1 MNLVD
6 MKTLVLNQALTYAI
20 CTIVV
25 GLLWKQNRHRFPGVG
40 FWLAGFAA
48 QTISMMLIIL
58 RGMIPDWLSIVIG
71 GNGLPI
77 GGTILLYIGLEHFLG
92 RRSRQ
97 IHNIALLAVS
107 MFIHGYFAFVQPSL
121 AARNINLSAFAI
133 LFYLQ
138 IAWLM
143 LRRAD
148 THMRPITTHTGWV
161 FIALAFM
168 SAARIF
174 VNLTEPAG
182 NDLLKANSTF
192 DAVLILSYQ
201 IFFFA
206 IAFGLFLMVN
216 QRLFWELREQ
226 QIAVQK
232 SEACYR
238 DLVEFSPDAI
248 FVYHDGRFDFV
259 NSAALSLMRA
269 DNPERLLEKSV
280 MEIVHPDYRSIAS
293 KRIRDVLARGE
304 AAPLLEEKFIR
315 VDGSIID
322 VEVITVPFDYQGQP
336 ALQTI
341 ARDITGRKRAEAVLL
356 LRLKLLEFAS
366 DHSLEELMRRALD
379 EIGELTG
386 SPIGFYH
393 FVEADQK
400 TLSLQAWSTR
410 TLREFCHAEGA
421 GMHYDMEQA
430 GVWVECVHERKPVI
444 HNDYSALPAS
454 RRKGLPAG
462 HAEVLRELVVPTIIN
477 VDVVSILGIGNKPSD
492 YDESDILTVSYVA
505 DVIWGIVERKRDE
518 SQLRAYQGRL
528 EAQNLELRKLSLAI
542 EQSGNTIV
550 ITDERGAIQYANL
563 RFEQTTGYL
572 LGEVKGQNPSI
583 LKSGSHGEDF
593 YRDLWKTILGGQIW
607 RSEIQNRRKDGTLYW
622 EATTIAPV
630 QDDNGRVTNYI
641 AIKEDVT
648 ERKQMVA
655 NLERLATADSLTGAL
670 NRHKL
675 TATADHELERARR
688 YNHPLS
694 IIMLDI
700 DHFKQINDQYGHAVG
715 DFAIQKTAQT
725 LLENLRG
732 IDYLGRYGGDE
743 FVVILPETDVTEA
756 EKVAERIRLTF
767 DGQSFQCG
775 DQVVRISVSMGLA
788 CISCTADEPALNFD
802 AAVQLADK
810 ALYAAKTAG
819 RNCVRVYDK
828 VFAN

>member
-259 NSAALSLMRA
+259 NSAALNLMRA
-269 DNPERLLEKSV
+269 DRPERLLGWPV
-280 MEIVHPDYRSIAS
+280 MDFVHPDYHSIAGE
-293 KRIRDVLARGE
+293 RIKGVLARGE

-386 SPIGFYH
+386 SPIDFYH

-410 TLREFCHAEGA
+410 TLREFCHA
-421 GMHYDMEQA
+421 
-430 GVWVECVHERKPVI
+430 
-444 HNDYSALPAS
+444 
-454 RRKGLPAG
+454 
-462 HAEVLRELVVPTIIN
+462 
-477 VDVVSILGIGNKPSD
+477 
-492 YDESDILTVSYVA
+492 
-505 DVIWGIVERKRDE
+505 
-518 SQLRAYQGRL
+518 
-528 EAQNLELRKLSLAI
+528 
-542 EQSGNTIV
+542 
-550 ITDERGAIQYANL
+550 
-563 RFEQTTGYL
+563 
-572 LGEVKGQNPSI
+572 
-583 LKSGSHGEDF
+583 
-593 YRDLWKTILGGQIW
+593 
-607 RSEIQNRRKDGTLYW
+607 
-622 EATTIAPV
+622 
-630 QDDNGRVTNYI
+630 
-641 AIKEDVT
+641 
-648 ERKQMVA
+648 
-655 NLERLATADSLTGAL
+655 
-670 NRHKL
+670 
-675 TATADHELERARR
+675 
-688 YNHPLS
+688 
-694 IIMLDI
+694 
-700 DHFKQINDQYGHAVG
+700 
-715 DFAIQKTAQT
+715 
-725 LLENLRG
+725 
-732 IDYLGRYGGDE
+732 
-743 FVVILPETDVTEA
+743 
-756 EKVAERIRLTF
+756 
-767 DGQSFQCG
+767 
-775 DQVVRISVSMGLA
+775 
-788 CISCTADEPALNFD
+788 
-802 AAVQLADK
+802 
-810 ALYAAKTAG
+810 
-819 RNCVRVYDK
+819 
-828 VFAN
+828 

>member
-1 MNLVD
+1 MNLID
-6 MKTLVLNQALTYAI
+6 MKTLVLNQAVTYAI

-25 GLLWKQNRHRFPGVG
+25 GLLWRQNHQRFHGLG

-48 QTISMMLIIL
+48 QTISMLLIIL
-58 RGMIPDWLSIVIG
+58 RGAIPDWLSIVIG

-77 GGTILLYIGLEHFLG
+77 AGTILLYVGLEHFLG
-92 RRSRQ
+92 TRSRQ

-121 AARNINLSAFAI
+121 VARNVNLSAFAI

-138 IAWLM
+138 IASLL
-143 LRRAD
+143 LRRTD
-148 THMRPITTHTGWV
+148 VHMRPITTPVGWV
-161 FIALAFM
+161 FIALALM

-182 NDLLKANSTF
+182 NDLLKANNTF
-192 DAVLILSYQ
+192 DTVLILSYQ

-216 QRLFWELREQ
+216 QRLFWQLQEQ
-226 QIAVQK
+226 QTAVQK
-232 SEACYR
+232 SETRYR

-269 DNPERLLEKSV
+269 DSPERLLGLPV
-280 MEIVHPDYRSIAS
+280 MEFVHPDYHSIAGE
-293 KRIRDVLARGE
+293 RIKGVLARGE

-322 VEVITVPFDYQGQP
+322 VEVVTVPFDYQGLP

-341 ARDITGRKRAEAVLL
+341 VRDITGRKRTEAVLQ
-356 LRLKLLEFAS
+356 LRLKLLEFAT
-366 DHSLEELMRRALD
+366 DHSLVDLMRRALD
-379 EIGELTG
+379 EIGDLTG

-410 TLREFCHAEGA
+410 TLQEFCHAEGA
-421 GMHYDMEQA
+421 GMRYDMEQA
-430 GVWVECVHERKPVI
+430 GVWVECVRERKPVI
-444 HNDYSALPAS
+444 HNDYAALPAS

-462 HAEVLRELVVPTIIN
+462 HAEVIRELVVPTIIN
-477 VDVVSILGIGNKPSD
+477 GNVVSILGIGNKPSD
-492 YDESDILTVSYVA
+492 YDENDVLTVSYVA
-505 DVIWGIVERKRDE
+505 DVIWGIVQRKQDE
-518 SQLRAYQGRL
+518 VQLLAYQRQL
-528 EAQNLELRKLSLAI
+528 EVRNMELRKLSLAI

-550 ITDERGAIQYANL
+550 ITDERGAIQYANP

-572 LGEVKGQNPSI
+572 LGEVKGQNPRI
-583 LKSGSHGEDF
+583 LKSGNHGEDF
-593 YRDLWKTILGGQIW
+593 YRDLWRTILGGQIW
-607 RSEIQNRRKDGTLYW
+607 RGEIQNRRKDGALYW

-648 ERKQMVA
+648 ERKEMEA
-655 NLERLATADSLTGAL
+655 SLERLATTDSLTGAM

-715 DFAIQKTAQT
+715 DFAIQRTAQT

-743 FVVILPETDVTEA
+743 FVIVLPETDVTEA
-756 EKVAERIRLTF
+756 KKVAERIRAKF
-767 DGQSFQCG
+767 EGQNIKIG
-775 DQVVRISVSMGLA
+775 DQDVQISVSIGLA
-788 CISCTADEPALNFD
+788 CISCSKDDPALDFN
-802 AAVQLADK
+802 ASVQFADK
-810 ALYAAKTAG
+810 ALYAAKSAG
-819 RNCVRVYDK
+819 RNCIRVYEK
-828 VFAN
+828 VLAG

>member
-1 MNLVD
+1 MNLID
-6 MKTLVLNQALTYAI
+6 MKTLVLNQMLTYAI

-25 GLLWKQNRHRFPGVG
+25 GLLWKQNRQRFPGVG

-48 QTISMMLIIL
+48 QTISMLLIIL
-58 RGMIPDWLSIVIG
+58 RGAIPDWLSIVVG

-77 GGTILLYIGLEHFLG
+77 AGMLLLYVGLEHFLET
-92 RRSRQ
+92 RSRQ
-97 IHNIALLAVS
+97 IHNIALMAVS
-107 MFIHGYFAFVQPSL
+107 MFIHGYFAFVQL
-121 AARNINLSAFAI
+121 NLVARNINLSTFAI

-143 LRRAD
+143 LRRAGA
-148 THMRPITTHTGWV
+148 HMRPITTHIGWV
-161 FIALAFM
+161 FIALSLM

-182 NDLLKANSTF
+182 NDLLKANATF

-201 IFFFA
+201 VFLFA

-216 QRLFWELREQ
+216 QRLFWALQEQ
-226 QIAVQK
+226 QHAAQK
-232 SEACYR
+232 SEARYR

-269 DNPERLLEKSV
+269 ESPERLLGKPV
-280 MEIVHPDYRSIAS
+280 MDFIHPDYRSVAS
-293 KRIRDVLARGE
+293 QRINHVLARSE

-315 VDGSIID
+315 LDGSIID
-322 VEVITVPFDYQGQP
+322 VEVMTVPFDYQGQP

-341 ARDITGRKRAEAVLL
+341 ARDITGRKRAEAVLQ
-356 LRLKLLEFAS
+356 LRLLLLEFS
-366 DHSLEELMRRALD
+366 TTHSLTELMQRALD
-379 EIGELTG
+379 EIGDLTN

-393 FVEADQK
+393 FVEPDQK

-421 GMHYDMEQA
+421 GMHYDLEQA
-430 GVWVECVHERKPVI
+430 GVWTECVHERKPVI
-444 HNDYSALPAS
+444 HNNYSALPAS
-454 RRKGLPAG
+454 RRKGFPAG
-462 HAEVLRELVVPTIIN
+462 HAEVVRELVVPTIIN
-477 VDVVSILGIGNKPSD
+477 GDVVSILGIGNKPSD

-518 SQLRAYQGRL
+518 AQLQAYQGRL
-528 EAQNLELRKLSLAI
+528 EAQYLELRKLSLAI
-542 EQSGNTIV
+542 EQSGNAIV
-550 ITDERGAIQYANL
+550 ITDDHGAIQYANPS
-563 RFEQTTGYL
+563 FEQTTGYL
-572 LGEVKGQNPSI
+572 LDEVKGQNPRI
-583 LKSGSHGEDF
+583 LKSGGHDENF
-593 YRDLWKTILGGQIW
+593 YRDLWKTILNGHIW
-607 RSEIQNRRKDGTLYW
+607 RGEIQNRRKDGTLYW

-630 QDDNGRVTNYI
+630 QDNNGRVTNYI

-648 ERKQMVA
+648 ERKQMEA
-655 NLERLATADSLTGAL
+655 NLERLATTDSLTGAL

-675 TATADHELERARR
+675 TATADRELERARR

-700 DHFKQINDQYGHAVG
+700 DRFKQINDQYGHTVG
-715 DFAIQKTAQT
+715 DFAIRRTAQT

-732 IDYLGRYGGDE
+732 IDCLGRYGGDE
-743 FVVILPETDVTEA
+743 FVIILPETDVTEA

-767 DGQSFQCG
+767 ERQSIQCG
-775 DQVVRISVSMGLA
+775 NQVMRISISMGLVCVVCA
-788 CISCTADEPALNFD
+788 ADEPALNFD
-802 AAVQLADK
+802 AAIQLADK
-810 ALYAAKTAG
+810 ALYAAKIAG

-828 VFAN
+828 SLAN